1 MKIVNLFVATALA
14 VLVLCLTAPFLAA
27 EEDEFVEKVDNCG
40 HINWSQWVIYA
51 NGIGTAPG
59 KDSEKNQEEPIAP
72 NTETVPFSNLFAT
85 IRKVRIDSSSIV
97 EDLIRNSSMIEN
109 QLRGMVKEAEV
120 VKREYLS
127 NGTMEVT
134 LAFKMKGGFAQLA
147 LPPGI
152 KSVPQIKALR
162 SNEITPLPTT
172 PAYTGFV
179 LDARGLNAVPS
190 MSPTIVDE
198 SGKEVYGSAYIS
210 REFAVQQG
218 TVAYERDLKS
228 AQNNPRVSGNPLIIR
243 ALRTRGLCRCNFI
256 ISNTDASKVQSASE
270 NLLLLKKCKV
280 IIVID

>member
-1 MKIVNLFVATALA
+1 VKIVNLFVATALA
-14 VLVLCLTAPFLAA
+14 VLVLGLTAPFLAA
-27 EEDEFVEKVDNCG
+27 EEDEFVEEVDNCG

-51 NGIGTAPG
+51 NGIGTALG
-59 KDSEKNQEEPIAP
+59 KDSEKNQEELIAP

-218 TVAYERDLKS
+218 TVAYTRDLKS
-228 AQNNPRVSGNPLIIR
+228 AQNNPRASGNPLIIR

>member
-1 MKIVNLFVATALA
+1 MKIVNLFAVAALA
-14 VLVLCLTAPFLAA
+14 LLVLGLTAPCFAA
-27 EEDEFVEKVDNCG
+27 EEDEFVEKVDNYG

-51 NGIGTAPG
+51 NGIGTVPG
-59 KDSEKNQEEPIAP
+59 KDSNKNQEKSITP
-72 NTETVPFSNLFAT
+72 NTEADPFSNLFAT
-85 IRKVRIDSSSIV
+85 IRKVRIDSSSLV

-127 NGTMEVT
+127 NCTMEVT

-162 SNEITPLPTT
+162 SNEITPLSTT

-179 LDARGLNAVPS
+179 LDVRGINAVPS
-190 MSPTIVDE
+190 MSPTIEDE
-198 SGKEVYGSAYIS
+198 SGKEVYGSAYMS

-218 TVAYERDLKS
+218 TVVFERDLKS
-228 AQNNPRVSGNPLIIR
+228 AQNNPRVAGNPLIIR
-243 ALRTRGLCRCNFI
+243 ALRTQGPCRCNFI
-256 ISNTDASKVQSASE
+256 ISNADALKVQGASE
-270 NLLLLKKCKV
+270 NLLFLKKCKV